1 MMRRSLGPVLVALIL
16 FLLTLSLVEPLT
28 GALLDRFYFK
38 PGVVQAAGSSQTPIA
53 FQGVALQEKA
63 LIYPD
68 ILPVYGSSEFSS
80 ESEFH
85 PWKVFD
91 GKPTGFVPFL
101 VGRGGSQS
109 LIHSLSLAAQGDT
122 LQGKRV
128 AIILSAQWF
137 IPEGMKSEYLAQNFS
152 PLQVYRLLYDASFSS
167 ELRGEIA
174 ARLLEY
180 PEVLDSYPT
189 LERILSGYKDDDEK
203 RSWIGTPYSVA
214 NWVKGWTEMK
224 ALVLRDAMETA
235 RFLPL
240 LKEDV
245 VHRNA
250 DTVNVD
256 WEGETSSLDWGKL
269 QKAANLQGKALTGN
283 NSFYVANSYFT
294 KYIAPD
300 LKKLKGSEGEASLYP
315 SPEYQDFQILMNVLK
330 EKDVQAL
337 FVIVPTNGKWYDYI
351 SFPRE
356 ERKGYYT
363 RVKEMIQKNGFEVA
377 DFSGHEYEPYF
388 LQDIMHLGWKGWVY
402 VDEALDKFYHQG
414 N

>member
-16 FLLTLSLVEPLT
+16 FFLTLSLVEPLT
-28 GALLDRFYFK
+28 GAMLDRFYFK

-53 FQGVALQEKA
+53 FQGVVLQEKA

-68 ILPVYGSSEFSS
+68 ILPVYGSSEFSA

-122 LQGKRV
+122 LKGKRIAV
-128 AIILSAQWF
+128 ILSAQWF
-137 IPEGMKSEYLAQNFS
+137 IPEGMKIEYLAQNFS
-152 PLQVYRLLYDASFSS
+152 PLQAYRILYDDSFSS
-167 ELRGEIA
+167 KLKGQIV

-180 PEVLDSYPT
+180 PEVLESYPT
-189 LERILSGYKDDDEK
+189 LEKNLRQYRDNEEL
-203 RSWIGTPYSVA
+203 SWIETPHTIA
-214 NWVKGWTEMK
+214 NRVEGWTEMK
-224 ALVLRDAMETA
+224 ALILRDAMETA
-235 RFLPL
+235 QFLPL
-240 LKEDV
+240 LSKAV
-245 VHRNA
+245 VNRNA
-250 DTVNVD
+250 DTMNVN
-256 WEGETSSLDWGKL
+256 WESGTSPLDWAKL
-269 QKAANLQGKALTGN
+269 QKEAEQQGKALTGN
-283 NSFYVANSYFT
+283 NSFYLMDSYFT

-300 LKKLKGSEGEASLYP
+300 FKNLKGSEEGSRLYP
-315 SPEYQDFQILMNVLK
+315 SPEYQDLQILLNVLK
-330 EKDVQAL
+330 EKEVEAL
-337 FVIVPTNGKWYDYI
+337 FVIVPTNGRWYDYI

-356 ERKGYYT
+356 ERKAYYM
-363 RVKEMIQKNGFEVA
+363 RVNEMIKKSGFEVA

-402 VDEALDKFYHQG
+402 VDEALDKFYHKG